1 MEEWKKV
8 LDGFYEVSN
17 LGNVRR
23 SAPGEN
29 TFAGRL
35 KKASLSGNGYLIF
48 GAFVNGKRKNVLVHR
63 AVAEAFIGPCPK
75 GVQVNHK
82 DGIKTNNHKSNLEYM
97 TISENQ
103 KHALMMGLSKLPS
116 ERSRGNKHWTRL
128 YPDKVK
134 RGAENGAA
142 LHPEKIL
149 RGSQCPSS
157 KLTEEKVKAIK
168 SLIKLGELSYS
179 AIGRIFD
186 VTHNN
191 ITHIARG
198 KSWNHVKL

>member
-1 MEEWKKV
+1 MEEWRKIH
-8 LDGFYEVSN
+8 DGYYEVSN
-17 LGNVRR
+17 FGNVRR
-23 SAPGEN
+23 NAPGEN
-29 TFAGRL
+29 TFAGRMV
-35 KKASLSGNGYLIF
+35 KPGMSGTGYLIF
-48 GAFVNGKRKNVLVHR
+48 GAYKEGKRKNILVHR
-63 AVAEAFIGPCPK
+63 AVAESFIGTCPK
-75 GVQVNHK
+75 GYQVNHK
-82 DGIKTNNHKSNLEYM
+82 DGIKTNNHASNLEYL
-97 TISENQ
+97 TISDNQ
-103 KHALMMGLSKLPS
+103 KHALHMGLSKIPS
-116 ERSRGNKHWTRL
+116 DRAKGDKHWTHL

-149 RGSQCPSS
+149 RGSKCPSS

-168 SLIKLGELSYS
+168 TLIKLGELSYS